1 MQEFYFLNGKCIFTL
16 DIGKAKPIRNTAG
29 KFLRKGIVFTIR
41 LSFLLFFFFPPP
53 ISLFYVIK
61 PSQKMINI
69 LSSVLVCSPGP
80 LFLAFD

>member
-1 MQEFYFLNGKCIFTL
+1 MQEFYFLNGKCVFTL
-16 DIGKAKPIRNTAG
+16 DIGKVKPIRNTAG
-29 KFLRKGIVFTIR
+29 KFLRKGIVFTVR
-41 LSFLLFFFFPPP
+41 LSFLLFPH